1 MNRNTKIMSKKSCIH
16 QVTRA
21 GEWDFDVVSST
32 SGNVYNVTALKSGQ
46 YHCNCE
52 WGKRYYRG
60 ECSHT
65 IAVRQFV
72 ANESDRKLS
81 VWCNPVDAKRQKR
94 QMSANQG
101 VYFTSRPA

>member
-1 MNRNTKIMSKKSCIH
+1 MNRNTQAMSKKSSNH
-16 QVTRA
+16 QVTRT
-21 GEWDFDVVSST
+21 GEWDFDVKSST
-32 SGNVYNVTALKSGQ
+32 SGNAYQVTALKSGQ

-65 IAVRQFV
+65 MAVRQFV
-72 ANESDRKLS
+72 ANESERKIS
-81 VWCNPVDAKRQKR
+81 TWANPEDAKRQKR
-94 QMSANQG
+94 QTVANQG